1 MKKAM
6 NQSKLILMIN
16 GGTILA
22 LLLVVLLLV
31 SYSRTSTKLNQASED
46 RFNLTYN
53 ANRFM
58 NGSSYLT
65 NEVRAYAST
74 GIQEHYD
81 NYWNEIN
88 NLKNRDQGVVAMQQI
103 GITSDEQGM
112 IDQMSALS
120 NNLVPLEEE
129 AMKQVQTGQ
138 MQEALNYVYG
148 TEYNTVIGNIN
159 GLKEQFLNALDIR
172 TKSEVDHLALRL
184 DIIEGAIFL
193 ALLAVGAMQICIMRV
208 TQKKILT
215 PVIAVRDQMGE
226 IAQGNLSAEFPLE
239 PDTSEVGML
248 VQSIHETKGELKKYI
263 HDIDSKLAQMA
274 AGKMDLSI
282 GNDYRGEFQPIQR
295 AMGQIVDALNSALF
309 QINQTAGSVSEESQH
324 MASDAQVLSN
334 GAIEQ
339 ASAVEKLS
347 NSIQILSQQVTS
359 TSKDADTARKSSSD
373 AAIQLQGCNQKME
386 DLTAAMEDIAKS
398 SQQINGI
405 IKTIEDISF
414 QTNIL
419 ALNAAVE
426 AARAGSAGKGFAVVA
441 DEVQSLASKSAIAA
455 KDITKLIKN
464 SMELVQHGTALSAD
478 TTQALAT
485 SVVNAQ
491 KSTELVSRI
500 AESALEQAE
509 SLNQLTQGMEQIS
522 GVVHTNASTAEKSA
536 QSARELNG
544 QAAELKESVQKFQL
558 RRRGY

>member
-22 LLLVVLLLV
+22 LLLVVLLLI

-74 GIQEHYD
+74 GNQEHYD

-88 NLKNRDQGVVAMQQI
+88 NLKNRDQGVATMQQI
-103 GITSDEQGM
+103 GITSDEQTM

-120 NNLVPLEEE
+120 NNLVPLEEA

-172 TKSEVDHLALRL
+172 TKSEVDHLAIRL

-248 VQSIHETKGELKKYI
+248 VQSIHETKRELKKYI

-274 AGKMDLSI
+274 QGKMDLSI

-295 AMGQIVDALNSALF
+295 AMGQIVDALNNALF

-324 MASDAQVLSN
+324 MASDAQVLSS

-347 NSIQILSQQVTS
+347 SSIQILSQQVTS

-485 SVVNAQ
+485 SVINAQ